1 MGANIGT
8 SVTSVLVSLTQV
20 ADKEN
25 FQRAFS
31 GATVHDSF
39 NLLSVL
45 VLLPIEILTGF
56 LQYSTEALVGVFVS
70 SSSGSTKELELL
82 TALTKPL
89 TSSIIQ
95 LDKQVLEAIA
105 QNISKPDD
113 TLIKH
118 FCPKNTTVNSTEFYD
133 QFNKCNLIKIKK
145 KIYLFLF

>member
-1 MGANIGT
+1 MDVKNAIPIIMGANIGT

-45 VLLPIEILTGF
+45 VLLPIEILTGY
-56 LQYSTEALVGVFVS
+56 LQYSTKALVGLLVS

-89 TSSIIQ
+89 TNSIIQ
-95 LDKQVLEAIA
+95 LDKSVLEAIA
-105 QNISKPDD
+105 QNTSKPGD

-118 FCPKNTTVNSTEFYD
+118 FCPLNTTENSTMFYD
-133 QFNKCNLIKIKK
+133 EFHRCI
-145 KIYLFLF
+145 

>member
-31 GATVHDSF
+31 GATIHDSF

-45 VLLPIEILTGF
+45 VLLPIEILTGY
-56 LQYSTEALVGVFVS
+56 LQYTTKALVGLFISGS
-70 SSSGSTKELELL
+70 SSSSKELELL

-95 LDKQVLEAIA
+95 LDKQVLESIA
-105 QNISKPDD
+105 QNNSKPTD

-118 FCPKNTTVNSTEFYD
+118 YCPKNYTKNSTEFYD
-133 QFNKCNLIKIKK
+133 EFNKCN
-145 KIYLFLF
+145 